1 MFLID
6 FRMKELEILLFNK
19 DSSQK
24 ELQKENDFLMTELA
38 YQKKAYVKLKF
49 KSITYIFFNR

>member
-1 MFLID
+1 MFLND
-6 FRMKELEILLFNK
+6 FRLKELEILLFNK

-38 YQKKAYVKLKF
+38 YQKKAYV
-49 KSITYIFFNR
+49 I

>member
-6 FRMKELEILLFNK
+6 FRIKELEILLFNK

-38 YQKKAYVKLKF
+38 YQKKAYV
-49 KSITYIFFNR
+49 I

>member
-6 FRMKELEILLFNK
+6 FQIKELEILLFNK

-38 YQKKAYVKLKF
+38 YQKKAYV
-49 KSITYIFFNR
+49 N

>member
-1 MFLID
+1 MFLND

-19 DSSQK
+19 DISQK

-38 YQKKAYVKLKF
+38 YHKKAYV
-49 KSITYIFFNR
+49 I